1 MTYWK
6 TSEYQDRGATGL
18 CIDTYR
24 SQDGNQVNGVI
35 RILSK
40 DKNGNTNNFAAHT
53 ISADDIDSIISELN
67 KVKQRII
74 NNKQSMSD
82 EDIKNHAEYERFWKE
97 SSENDLE
104 NYISNGWKNLI
115 KAFRS

>member
-6 TSEYQDRGATGL
+6 TSNYEDHQTGL
-18 CIDTYR
+18 CIDTFR

-40 DKNGNTNNFAAHT
+40 DDNGNTNKFVSHT
-53 ISADDIDSIISELN
+53 ISADDVDGIISELN
-67 KVKQRII
+67 KVKQKII

-82 EDIKNHAEYERFWKE
+82 EDIKNQAEYERFWKQP
-97 SSENDLE
+97 SKDTFENC
-104 NYISNGWKNLI
+104 ISNGWSNFI
-115 KAFRS
+115 GAFRR

>member
-6 TSEYQDRGATGL
+6 TCEYYNRRTSGL
-18 CIDTYR
+18 CIDTFR
-24 SQDGNQVNGVI
+24 SEDGNQVHGVI
-35 RILSK
+35 RVLSK
-40 DKNGNTNNFAAHT
+40 DKTGNTDRFVSHT
-53 ISADDIDSIISELN
+53 ISADDIDGIISELN

-82 EDIKNHAEYERFWKE
+82 EDIKNHTEYERFWKE
-97 SSENDLE
+97 PRENELE
-104 NYISNGWKNLI
+104 RYTSNGWKNLI